1 MKMNARERFLET
13 ALFGKPD
20 KIPLRLREPR
30 PATRMRWITE
40 GMPANLSTAEY
51 FGFKECALQSVNI
64 TYFPEEGFESKPSK
78 ESINIGPI
86 PPFEH
91 KIIREDKRYRI
102 WIDSL
107 GITQLGFV
115 DDWKNEWMRFATRT
129 FIDFPVKS
137 YEDFLNIKRR
147 YNPNDPKRYPKN
159 WNELVKSYRRR
170 DYPLCATIRGPF
182 WWTRDMMGLKRLLL
196 NMRREPKFVKEVMD
210 FCAEF
215 HIGVLHKA
223 LDEIELDYI
232 VLSEDVAYKK
242 GPMIG
247 PSMMKEIMSS
257 SYVDLVKF
265 FRDHGVKVIFV
276 DSDGNIEPL
285 IPIWLKLGIN
295 GILPCEVAAGM
306 DVVKLGKKYPGLI
319 MMGGIDKRELSK
331 DIEAIKKE
339 VTYKVPPL
347 IKRRGYFPGV
357 DHAEPPDIPLK
368 NFEYFVSLL
377 KDLCGWKN

>member
-1 MKMNARERFLET
+1 MNARERFLET
-13 ALFGKPD
+13 ALFGNPD
-20 KIPLRLREPR
+20 KIPLRLNEVR
-30 PATRMRWITE
+30 PATRMRWIRE

-51 FGFKECALQSVNI
+51 FGFKECTLQSVNI
-64 TYFPEEGFESKPSK
+64 TYFPGEGFENKPSK
-78 ESINIGPI
+78 KSINIGPI
-86 PPFEH
+86 PPFEY

-115 DDWKNEWMRFATRT
+115 DDWKNGWMGFATRT

-170 DYPLCATIRGPF
+170 DHPLCMTIRGPF

-196 NMRREPKFVKEVMD
+196 NMYRKPDFIKEVMD

-215 HIGVLHKA
+215 QTEALHRA
-223 LDEIELDYI
+223 LDEVEVDYVI
-232 VLSEDVAYKK
+232 LNEDMAYKK
-242 GPMIG
+242 GPMIK
-247 PSMMKEIMSS
+247 PDMVKEIMGP
-257 SYVDLVKF
+257 SYRYITEF

-295 GILPCEVAAGM
+295 GILPCEVAAGV
-306 DVVKLGKKYPGLI
+306 DVIRLGERYPNLI
-319 MMGGIDKRELSK
+319 MMGGIDKRELAK
-331 DIEAIKKE
+331 DIKSIRNE
-339 VTYKVPPL
+339 VMHKVSRL
-347 IKRRGYFPGV
+347 VKRKGYFPGV
-357 DHAEPPDIPLK
+357 DHAVPPDIPLK
-368 NFEYFVSLL
+368 NFKYFVSLL
-377 KDLCGWKN
+377 KKLCGWNE